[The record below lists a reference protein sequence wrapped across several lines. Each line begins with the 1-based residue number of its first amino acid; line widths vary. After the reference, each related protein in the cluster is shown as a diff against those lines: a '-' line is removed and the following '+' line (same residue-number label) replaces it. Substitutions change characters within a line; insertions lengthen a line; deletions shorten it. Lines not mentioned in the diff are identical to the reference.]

1 MSRLSRAGLL
11 AVLALAACTDAVP
24 LPTIAAPDAASA
36 NRAAPTDRETASVRW
51 SAMTRDISVRRGAN
65 PLVASRL
72 FALVSV
78 AMYDA
83 AIAAEDAKSRGE
95 HPSVAAA
102 VASASATVLRGLY
115 PVEGAA
121 IDAQLLAD
129 AQYFPPMPSERDAD
143 WALGVPV
150 GNAVGLAVLAHGAAD
165 GVGAVWGGTLPVGPA
180 FWFPA
185 PGIPPIAPQWGGIHA
200 WFLTSNDQFRPP
212 PPPAF
217 NSPAFLTDL
226 AEVAAISD
234 TRTPQQLQ
242 TAQYWAS
249 GPGAV
254 VAHFAS
260 ALASGLVNGEHLDER
275 KAARVFAL
283 MHTAQMDASIA
294 CWDAKYTYSF
304 PRPSQANPAITTP
317 VGLPN
322 HPSYPSG
329 HSCFTSASLSVLSSF
344 FPSDAGS
351 LDAMIVEAGEA
362 RIYGGIHYRFDVL
375 AGRELG
381 RAVAAFVLK
390 SAPDAHS
397 PIPLN

>member
-24 LPTIAAPDAASA
+24 LPTLPATDAARA
-36 NRAAPTDRETASVRW
+36 NRAAPRDRETASVRW
-51 SAMTRDISVRRGAN
+51 SALTRAISVRRGAN
-65 PLVASRL
+65 PLIASRL

-83 AIAAEDAKSRGE
+83 DIAALDAKARGQ
-95 HPSVAAA
+95 HPSEAAA

-129 AQYFPPMPSERDAD
+129 GQYFPSIPSERDAD

-150 GNAVGLAVLAHGAAD
+150 GNAVGLAVLAHAASD
-165 GVGAVWGGTLPVGPA
+165 GVGAVWGGTLPVGPG
-180 FWFPA
+180 FWYPA
-185 PGIPPIAPQWGGIHA
+185 PGVPPIAPQWGGIRP
-200 WFLTSNDQFRPP
+200 WFLTSNDQFRPA

-217 NSPAFLTDL
+217 GSAAYLTDL
-226 AEVAAISD
+226 AEVRAISD
-234 TRTPQQLQ
+234 TRTAQQLEI
-242 TAQYWAS
+242 AQYWAS
-249 GPGAV
+249 GPGAI
-254 VAHFAS
+254 VAHFANGI
-260 ALASGLVNGEHLDER
+260 AADLVTGEHLDER

-283 MHTAQMDASIA
+283 THAALMDASIA
-294 CWDAKYTYSF
+294 CWEAKYTYTF
-304 PRPSQANPAITTP
+304 IRPSQADPAITTP

-329 HSCFTSASLSVLSSF
+329 HSCLTSAAMGVLSTL
-344 FPSDAGS
+344 FPSEAGS
-351 LDAMIVEAGEA
+351 LDAYIVEAGEA

-375 AGRELG
+375 AGRKLG
-381 RAVAAFVLK
+381 LGVAAFVLQ
-390 SAPDAHS
+390 SAHDAHA
-397 PIPLN
+397 PIPVN